1 MKTFRVIL
9 SIALLLFAV
18 IRIASKCSKNQS
30 RQIRNQFVSGCN
42 LVESKRGEIFAY
54 NFNDKD
60 SVEWMTNHTRA
71 FNNTLDSCIQYYQ
84 DVYMSDEKRYKNY
97 LEVFFVYK
105 KLVYLYQGWVKYNR
119 EITAP
124 GGNKKDYE
132 NKLRTLQT
140 EESQLLFSLRRETMM
155 VDY

>member
-1 MKTFRVIL
+1 MKAFRIIG

-18 IRIASKCSKNQS
+18 IRIASKCSKNES

-42 LVESKRGEIFAY
+42 LVESKRSQVFMY

-60 SVEWMTNHTRA
+60 SVEWMTTHTRA
-71 FNNTLDSCIQYYQ
+71 FNNTLDSCIEYYQ
-84 DVYMSDEKRYKNY
+84 GIYTSDENRYKNY
-97 LEVFFVYK
+97 LEVLFVYK

-124 GGNKKDYE
+124 ESNKKEYE
-132 NKLRTLQT
+132 NKFRTLQT
-140 EESQLLFSLRRETMM
+140 EERELLFNLQRKTMM
-155 VDY
+155 LDY